1 MFLEFWQRDDDN
13 AALFAGA
20 VPTAVIVL
28 DTVPTQPETELCYY
42 RYQPLTPFPEPGNRF
57 LYDDTEEVKISAAE
71 KIDAEYLAQALFTD
85 EEETD
90 ISYRIAGMVEN
101 GVSTGVSTAD
111 GIWDVLCHVEKN
123 DLADRKSYE
132 LYEEELPENEVRDE
146 FSDSRDGYFVYNRHK
161 NIKNVHVALSRK
173 PYYFGPKPVIAV
185 VIDDMGINQRR
196 TADISRLNAPL
207 TSSFLTY
214 GTGLSRQVKKS

>member
-1 MFLEFWQRDDDN
+1 M
-13 AALFAGA
+13 
-20 VPTAVIVL
+20 
-28 DTVPTQPETELCYY
+28 
-42 RYQPLTPFPEPGNRF
+42 
-57 LYDDTEEVKISAAE
+57 YDDTEEVKISAAE

-173 PYYFGPKPVIAV
+173 PYYFGPEPVIAV

-196 TADISRLNAPL
+196 TADISRLERAVD
-207 TSSFLTY
+207 FLFSYLRNRIEPAGKESGSGRSRNHDTCAH
-214 GTGLSRQVKKS
+214 GT